1 MDRIKRKFRVVAQRR
16 TWIER
21 GVMKDRDDRS
31 LCSQSGED
39 EWRTELAEL
48 VQSKSVTTAPKR
60 RGHPEAMKTPRSDED
75 IPDEEVTSR
84 MNK

>member
-1 MDRIKRKFRVVAQRR
+1 MNKTECKFGVAAQRR

-39 EWRTELAEL
+39 E
-48 VQSKSVTTAPKR
+48 
-60 RGHPEAMKTPRSDED
+60 
-75 IPDEEVTSR
+75 
-84 MNK
+84 

>member
-1 MDRIKRKFRVVAQRR
+1 MDRIECKFGVAAQRC

-21 GVMKDRDDRS
+21 GAMKDRNDRS

-60 RGHPEAMKTPRSDED
+60 
-75 IPDEEVTSR
+75 
-84 MNK
+84 